1 MMAVRF
7 KHLIIALTAL
17 LSLASCDHD
26 EPVDPIKSVS
36 ERTLLIMDV
45 KGNIHDVNGKLI
57 KTLPDCQV
65 ATHII
70 VVDGDYFVS
79 GVNSKQ
85 KVGYWKNG
93 KWKTLHVDFIDD
105 VDHRTVGIAKWDYNI
120 YLLDYPNVLR
130 NSGIFRLKDCENFTP
145 AIHGISVSEGKC
157 YVVGTEN
164 MPTGDYG
171 FKYMPVLYTE
181 RKGAY
186 EKSYLPLP
194 AGCDMGQCQS
204 IYAYDRTHY
213 VAGGSA
219 GSLAAIWED
228 GVVYTLPRLFD
239 FAIPADNRGMISR
252 VYAVAKHDS
261 HIYAA
266 GIEYGEDHSPV
277 TVYWVDGVPQ
287 KLVHSTAEHIISNV
301 ADMEVYGDDVYI
313 LSQESPRSTSSGNY
327 EVTSVI
333 WMNGEYLASFLGEV
347 SSIAVY

>member
-1 MMAVRF
+1 MTVRF
-7 KHLIIALTAL
+7 KHLIIVLAAL

-26 EPVDPIKSVS
+26 EPVNPIKPVS
-36 ERTLLIMDV
+36 ERTLLVMDV
-45 KGNIHDVNGKLI
+45 KGNIRDIDGRLI

-105 VDHRTVGIAKWDYNI
+105 VDLRTFGIAKWDYNI

-130 NSGIFRLKDCENFTP
+130 NSGIFRLKDCENFAP
-145 AIHGISVSEGKC
+145 AMHGISVSEGKC
-157 YVVGTEN
+157 YVVGTDN
-164 MPTGDYG
+164 MPIGDSD

-186 EKSYLPLP
+186 EKSYLTLP
-194 AGCDMGQCQS
+194 TGCDEGQCQS
-204 IYAYDRTHY
+204 IYAYDRNHY

-219 GSLAAIWED
+219 GRQAAIWDD
-228 GVVYTLPRLFD
+228 GVVYPLPRLFD

-277 TVYWVDGVPQ
+277 TIYWVDGVPQ

-333 WMNGEYLASFLGEV
+333 WMNGQYLASFLGEV